1 MTNDLSGGI
10 DELSTKGMS
19 IDRHRYDGCCHVFL
33 EGFKEVVA
41 QQHQIVPCGICR
53 KSFEGQLFMTKGFQR
68 TVSEFIRSPVVIT
81 GQNRFSFEPLLFFD
95 GAELLVDWFS
105 LANIGNDPYAVSY
118 SAESFY
124 FCS

>member
-1 MTNDLSGGI
+1 
-10 DELSTKGMS
+10 
-19 IDRHRYDGCCHVFL
+19 
-33 EGFKEVVA
+33 
-41 QQHQIVPCGICR
+41 
-53 KSFEGQLFMTKGFQR
+53 MTKGFQR